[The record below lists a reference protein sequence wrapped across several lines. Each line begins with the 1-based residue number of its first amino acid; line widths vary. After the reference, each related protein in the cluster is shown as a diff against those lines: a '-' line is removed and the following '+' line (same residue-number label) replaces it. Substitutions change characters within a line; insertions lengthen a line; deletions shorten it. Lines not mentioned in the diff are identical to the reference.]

1 MWGGGAGR
9 RRPVLAAEYGGG
21 LAGATKS
28 SGSDPDSAWERVR
41 QLECGMGD
49 LPRWFAW
56 GRRELDGARGGEG
69 GAARQGC
76 STRFAGAG
84 VASLRRCGDVCNG
97 VMGMPKTRLVL
108 WYALWGLACR
118 AGETSP

>member
-1 MWGGGAGR
+1 MMKSGDF
-9 RRPVLAAEYGGG
+9 VL
-21 LAGATKS
+21 
-28 SGSDPDSAWERVR
+28 DSAWDRVG
-41 QLECGMGD
+41 QLERGTGD
-49 LPRWFAW
+49 LPGWFAR
-56 GRRELDGARGGEG
+56 GRRELDGARGREG

-97 VMGMPKTRLVL
+97 VRGMPKTRLVL

-118 AGETSP
+118 AGETSPWRGGAGPPATGVLAHRVGHTL